1 MHRLH
6 GALPQKVDEMS
17 KVIKSPVDRFAGTIT
32 ISDPLT
38 LPQVVA
44 VQEALRE
51 ADELKAADPNA
62 SQAKYNLSL
71 LPGILA
77 CVEKVD
83 IPGMENVTPETWP
96 GSPYQSSA
104 KLVAWLIGEII
115 DLFREAE
122 APVPNV

>member
-1 MHRLH
+1 
-6 GALPQKVDEMS
+6 MS
-17 KVIKSPVDRFAGTIT
+17 KVIKSPVERFAGTIT

-44 VQEALRE
+44 VQDALRE
-51 ADELKAADPNA
+51 ADELKAANPNA
-62 SQAKYNLSL
+62 SQAKLHLSL

-77 CVEKVD
+77 CVEKVN

-104 KLVAWLIGEII
+104 KLVSWLIEEII
-115 DLFREAE
+115 ALFREAE